1 MTVTISQFYT
11 ALMAVLSPLGPIQGV
26 AFDDV
31 TDKAKWRIVAPTA
44 TPAQLSAMQ
53 AAILGFDVNAAA
65 ATAANTKTAY
75 LSDPSLQDLINRL
88 KSATP
93 AQVLT
98 WVQNNSQAD
107 AGTERILA
115 AILYVLG
122 TML

>member
-11 ALMAVLSPLGPIQGV
+11 ALMAQLTPLGPIQGV
-26 AFDDV
+26 AFDYV
-31 TDKAKWRIVAPTA
+31 ADKTKWRIVAPAA
-44 TPAQLSAMQ
+44 TPAQISAMQ
-53 AAILGFDVNAAA
+53 AAIQGFDVNAAA
-65 ATAANTKTAY
+65 ATAANAKTAY

-122 TML
+122 TLL